1 MRSLRIVGIGVGAG
15 LLLYGLLTAG
25 IYWTMRQ
32 PLERFGAIMR
42 HMPGIAM
49 AILPFEPI
57 WMRVRAGTLQP
68 GDPAPDFTLST
79 VDHSRR
85 VTISDEYRSRPV
97 VLIFGSY
104 T

>member
-1 MRSLRIVGIGVGAG
+1 MRLWKVSGILLAAG
-15 LLLYGLLTAG
+15 LFLYGGLTAAL
-25 IYWTMRQ
+25 YWTMRQ
-32 PLERFGAIMR
+32 PLDRFGAVMR
-42 HMPGIAM
+42 HVPGVAM

-57 WMRVRAGTLQP
+57 WMKVRAGALQP
-68 GDPAPDFTLST
+68 GSLAPDFDLPT

-85 VTISDEYRSRPV
+85 VRISEEYRDRPV